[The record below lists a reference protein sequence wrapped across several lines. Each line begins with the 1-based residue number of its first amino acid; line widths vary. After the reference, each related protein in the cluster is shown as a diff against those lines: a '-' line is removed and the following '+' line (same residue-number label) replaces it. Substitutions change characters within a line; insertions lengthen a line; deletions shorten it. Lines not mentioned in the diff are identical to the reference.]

1 MTVFRLGWFTEKTI
15 SSAAQL
21 LSILE
26 IISNPLF
33 REKHF
38 PHWSNLDFVIQ
49 IFGCQNDLGLS
60 KLTAMNTWQE

>member
-1 MTVFRLGWFTEKTI
+1 MTVFRLGWFTEKTVP
-15 SSAAQL
+15 SAAQL

-26 IISNPLF
+26 IISNPSF

-38 PHWSNLDFVIQ
+38 PWWSNLDFVIQ
-49 IFGCQNDLGLS
+49 NLGCQNDLGLS